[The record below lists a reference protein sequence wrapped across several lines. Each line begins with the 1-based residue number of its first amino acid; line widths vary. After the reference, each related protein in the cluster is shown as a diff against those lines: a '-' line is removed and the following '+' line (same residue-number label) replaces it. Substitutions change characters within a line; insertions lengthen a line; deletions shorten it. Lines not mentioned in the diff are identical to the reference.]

1 MKYTKS
7 SISATKQRKRLNIK
21 QGDGNLPTKESKMEQ
36 AHKQWLKEK
45 QALIDEMATAISDLA
60 GYNRVLE
67 NRRID
72 EILHTLYD
80 AKEFIK
86 KGEI

>member
-1 MKYTKS
+1 
-7 SISATKQRKRLNIK
+7 
-21 QGDGNLPTKESKMEQ
+21 MEQ